1 MAESFSVKAMLSAQ
15 DKGFSSTFKRA
26 LGTTESLADKIKSG
40 FAFGVLAGAGQQAF
54 SAITNGAKEMV
65 GEVNSS
71 VKTWRTFEGNMKN
84 FGKSS
89 KEINKV
95 KGALQKYA
103 ETTVYSSSEM
113 AGTYAQLEAV
123 GVGSMKSLNKGTMG
137 LVKGFGGLA
146 AAAENPGQAMKSLS
160 QQATQMAAKPK
171 VAWEDFKIMLEQ
183 SPAGMSAVA
192 KSMGI
197 STEQLISKIQA
208 GKVKTEDFFAAV
220 EKAGTSKGFQKMATE
235 AQTMDQ
241 AMDGLKEGVAN
252 KLMPAFEVLS
262 KYGIKAIDSISNS
275 LGKINADELASKVQS
290 GFKTA
295 VQYFNVFKDAFSG
308 VGTEVGEA
316 ITALKDSFSGMSE
329 GMDVS
334 ALDVF
339 KSSVE
344 GVASAIK
351 TFANFI
357 EEHADT
363 IGKAL
368 PWVLELA
375 IAFKGFKIVSSIV
388 PGLGLFTKTMGKL
401 AGKGIGA
408 IAGKL
413 FKISGAQKEVG
424 DASVSSGSQMLASA
438 KSYALMGVAVLT
450 IAAGFA
456 LLAFSAIQL
465 ANSGGLAIGV
475 MAGLVVALV
484 GLGVGMAVLLKTL
497 APMSAQLMPVATA
510 MLLMGAAVVL
520 VAAGFAL
527 LTFSAISL
535 ANAGPLAIAVM
546 VGLVAVIALLAVG
559 AAALGPALTAGAVGF
574 IAFGAAIL
582 MVGAGALLAS
592 VALTMVSAVL
602 PIIVAYGLQGA
613 VAILALGASLLI
625 FAVGAT
631 LAGVACVVLGA
642 GLAVVAVGLAL
653 VGVAALVTTVGVIA
667 LTVAVM
673 GLSVGALMMGAS
685 LMVAS
690 VALACVMVLL
700 PLTAVGA
707 LLLTASFAALMAVSI
722 VLMASLMLLN
732 APLALV
738 GALSLAASAGII
750 AFGVAMLGGVA
761 GTAAMAVALKAVNS
775 SMKTISKNAK
785 SSERSL
791 KSMRK
796 SVKVVESGLNSL
808 GSKAKSAM
816 QKIKNAFKKT
826 ESDASSSGQKVGSNF
841 TKGLKS
847 GLNLAPSIASLS
859 ARSVNARLRMGS
871 IGAYSAGAYIS
882 LGFAKGMR
890 SQLRAIRSAAE
901 QMAIAA
907 DKAVRAKAKIH
918 SPSRIAEKLGNY
930 WGGGFA
936 GGIADMAKDV
946 WNAAKN
952 LVAIPEVATP
962 QLAGAFGGELSAD
975 YDYFRNAE
983 YVIEVPLSVD
993 GREFAKATANYTQDE
1008 LNRRQI
1014 RNNRKHGKV

>member
-1 MAESFSVKAMLSAQ
+1 MAESFSVRAMLSAQ

-40 FAFGVLAGAGQQAF
+40 FAFGVLSGAGQQAF

-65 GEVNSS
+65 GEINSS

-183 SPAGMSAVA
+183 SPAGISAVA

-208 GKVKTEDFFAAV
+208 GKVKTEEFFAAV

-252 KLMPAFEVLS
+252 KLMPAFEVFS
-262 KYGIKAIDSISNS
+262 KYSIKAIDSISNS

-290 GFKTA
+290 GFNTA

-316 ITALKDSFSGMSE
+316 ITALKNSFSGMSE
-329 GMDVS
+329 GLDIN

-368 PWVLELA
+368 PWVLKLA

-388 PGLGLFTKTMGKL
+388 PGLGLFAKTIGTL

-413 FKISGAQKEVG
+413 FKISGAQKQVG

-438 KSYALMGVAVLT
+438 KAYALMGVAVLT

-456 LLAFSAIQL
+456 LLAYSAIQL

-475 MAGLVVALV
+475 MAGLVVGLV

-510 MLLMGAAVVL
+510 MLVMGAAVVL

-527 LTFSAISL
+527 LAYTAISL
-535 ANAGPLAIAVM
+535 ANAGPLAIGVM

-559 AAALGPALTAGAVGF
+559 AAALGTALTAGAIGF

-582 MVGAGALLAS
+582 MVSVGALIAA
-592 VALTMVSAVL
+592 VALKLVTSVL
-602 PIIVAYGLQGA
+602 PILVAYGLKGA
-613 VAILALGASLLI
+613 TAILALGASMMV

-631 LAGVACVVLGA
+631 LAGVACALLGVGLAVLSVSLILVGATSVVASVGMIALGAGLVVAGAGAVVLGA
-642 GLAVVAVGLAL
+642 GLKL
-653 VGVAALVTTVGVIA
+653 
-667 LTVAVM
+667 
-673 GLSVGALMMGAS
+673 
-685 LMVAS
+685 
-690 VALACVMVLL
+690 
-700 PLTAVGA
+700 
-707 LLLTASFAALMAVSI
+707 
-722 VLMASLMLLN
+722 
-732 APLALV
+732 
-738 GALSLAASAGII
+738 
-750 AFGVAMLGGVA
+750 
-761 GTAAMAVALKAVNS
+761 VNS
-775 SMKTISKNAK
+775 SMKSIAKNAK
-785 SSERSL
+785 TTKNSLSS
-791 KSMRK
+791 MQK
-796 SVKVVESGLNSL
+796 SVKLVSSGLDAIGN
-808 GSKAKSAM
+808 KAKSAM
-816 QKIKNAFKKT
+816 KKITSAFDNT
-826 ESDASSSGQKVGSNF
+826 ASKSKSSGRKVGSKF
-841 TKGLKS
+841 TDGLKS
-847 GLNLAPSIASLS
+847 GLKASKSVATS
-859 ARSVNARLRMGS
+859 ASNQVASKLRSGRAR
-871 IGAYSAGAYIS
+871 AYSAGAYIS
-882 LGFAKGMR
+882 LGFARGMQ
-890 SQLRAIRSAAE
+890 SQLGIIRYAAS

-936 GGIADMAKDV
+936 GGILDMAKKV

-962 QLAGAFGGELSAD
+962 QLAGAFGGELLAD
-975 YDYFRNAE
+975 YDYYRNAE

-993 GREFAKATANYTQDE
+993 GREFAKATVNYTQDE
-1008 LNRRQI
+1008 LNKKQL
-1014 RNNRKHGKV
+1014 RNNRKRGKV